1 MRLRTVKLLWGV
13 GLVSTVVLLSSK
25 YVPVTTPSHKDTVN
39 IADRHQV
46 GTVSPP
52 LGRVDPPINMNM
64 EKSEVLQCLEEK
76 HAIPWFQLRKFQEHY
91 LVFYGKP
98 IMQSLKIL
106 ASHRN
111 WKMKLII
118 KDSPTG
124 LEELQALVSPNR
136 FLVVFTVS
144 HAYRHTLIQ
153 ELANSTRALV
163 GTIGNAFQVT
173 GSKEAQLSAFRN
185 HFLSFGCSLEDA
197 DIMPRSFSLD
207 DPTECVQFFK
217 YSNTRP
223 KSWWV
228 LKPSNGQGG
237 DGISIHSNLTFF
249 YKEYATCVKKTNSI
263 VQEYISNPLLLKN
276 RKFDIRAYIL
286 IAETS
291 PHYLLFYHEGY
302 LRISVKEFDMHGGR
316 DVHLT
321 NSHVQ
326 TTVEGFSLHDHFWS
340 FQDLQEYLNEH
351 QLGEEEFVSSQ
362 LVPFIKKVGV
372 FIVRSGEFNKYYNT
386 IASILFLLVAMPVFT
401 RAPSNFLMMGL
412 DFMVTSDFDIKFIE
426 ANNYPLWP
434 RGTEFLNNMM
444 QQMGVSWSRYAHM
457 QCCDTCVC
465 LVYFCMSIK
474 C

>member
-1 MRLRTVKLLWGV
+1 MRLRTVRLLWGV
-13 GLVSTVVLLSSK
+13 GLVSAVVLLALK
-25 YVPVTTPSHKDTVN
+25 YVAVTTPDHKETLN
-39 IADRHQV
+39 LPDRYEV
-46 GTVSPP
+46 GTVSPT
-52 LGRVDPPINMNM
+52 LGRVHSPIMVNTKFKN
-64 EKSEVLQCLEEK
+64 SEVLQCLKEK
-76 HAIPWFQLRKFQEHY
+76 RAIPWFKLQEFQETY

-111 WKMKLII
+111 WKLKLII

-124 LEELQALVSPNR
+124 LKELQALVSPNR

-144 HAYRHTLIQ
+144 HAYRHALIK

-163 GTIGNAFQVT
+163 GTIENAFKVT
-173 GSKEAQLSAFRN
+173 GAKEAQLSAFKN

-207 DPTECVQFFK
+207 DPTQCVRFFK

-223 KSWWV
+223 NSWWV
-228 LKPSNGQGG
+228 LKPSGGQGG
-237 DGISIHSNLTFF
+237 DGITIHSNLTFF
-249 YKEYATCVKKTNSI
+249 YKEYATCVKSTNLI

-291 PHYLLFYHEGY
+291 PYYLLFYHEGY
-302 LRISVKEFDMHGGR
+302 LRVSVKEFDMHGGR

-326 TTVEGFSLHDHFWS
+326 TTVQGFSLHDHFWS

-351 QLGEEEFVSSQ
+351 QPEEEEFVSSQ
-362 LVPFIKKVGV
+362 LVPFIKKVGL
-372 FIVRSGEFNKYYNT
+372 FIAQSGEFNIHHNT
-386 IASILFLLVAMPVFT
+386 TSILYFFL
-401 RAPSNFLMMGL
+401 
-412 DFMVTSDFDIKFIE
+412 
-426 ANNYPLWP
+426 
-434 RGTEFLNNMM
+434 
-444 QQMGVSWSRYAHM
+444 
-457 QCCDTCVC
+457 
-465 LVYFCMSIK
+465 
-474 C
+474 